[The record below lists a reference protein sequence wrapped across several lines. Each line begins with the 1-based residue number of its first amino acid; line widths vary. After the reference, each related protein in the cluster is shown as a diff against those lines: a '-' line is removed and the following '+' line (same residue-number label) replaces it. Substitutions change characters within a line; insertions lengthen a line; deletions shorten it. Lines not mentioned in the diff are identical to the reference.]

1 MDNKLGFLLKV
12 PIIKKSMTETLLRYL
27 VIILFTFT
35 IFGLVLFIA
44 GKNPIRAYADTF
56 TSIFGSFY
64 GFSELWVQMIPIMLT
79 AVAVALPSKMNLI
92 NVGGEGQL
100 FMGGWLATWAALSF
114 QGLPKIIFIPV
125 LMLFGFIGGA
135 LWAAIPGLLKAKKLV
150 NETISTLLLN
160 FIAPLIISLSVFGP
174 WRSAE
179 SAAYPQTPAFVDA
192 VRLPVIPGTRI
203 HLGFIF
209 AIVALLLFWFFMK
222 YTKWGLEIRAIG
234 GNPEASERM
243 GIRLQWYIL
252 IVLCIGGGLAGLA
265 GMAEVT
271 AIHGRLRIGLSQG
284 YGYKGF
290 LLNWITGGSSI
301 GILLMAFVFA
311 IITSV
316 GDTLQITQGVP
327 YAVINILFSLILF
340 VVLAKPVLKGNKK

>member
-1 MDNKLGFLLKV
+1 MDNKIGSLLKG
-12 PIIKKSMTETLLRYL
+12 PIIKKSMSETLLRYL

-100 FMGGWLATWAALSF
+100 FMGGWLATWAALTF

-125 LMLFGFIGGA
+125 LMLFGFLGGV
-135 LWAAIPGLLKAKKLV
+135 LWAAIPGLLKAKKLA

-192 VRLPVIPGTRI
+192 ARLPVIPGTRI

-234 GNPEASERM
+234 GNPEAAERM

-252 IVLCIGGGLAGLA
+252 IVLCIAGGIAGLA

-290 LLNWITGGSSI
+290 LLSWITGGSPI

-311 IITSV
+311 VITSV

-340 VVLAKPVLKGNKK
+340 VVLAKPVLKGKKK

>member
-1 MDNKLGFLLKV
+1 MDNKLGSLLKV
-12 PIIKKSMTETLLRYL
+12 PIIKKSMAETLLRYL

-35 IFGLVLFIA
+35 VFGFVLFIA

-100 FMGGWLATWAALSF
+100 FMGGWLATWAALTF
-114 QGLPKIIFIPV
+114 QGLPKVIFIPV
-125 LMLFGFIGGA
+125 LMLFGFLGGA

-160 FIAPLIISLSVFGP
+160 FIAPLIISFSVFGP

-192 VRLPVIPGTRI
+192 ARLPVIPGTRI

-234 GNPEASERM
+234 GNPEAAERM

-252 IVLCIGGGLAGLA
+252 FVLCIGGGIAGLA

-290 LLNWITGGSSI
+290 LLSWVTGGSPI

-311 IITSV
+311 VITSV

-340 VVLAKPVLKGNKK
+340 VVLANPVLKGK

>member
-1 MDNKLGFLLKV
+1 MDNKLGSLLKV
-12 PIIKKSMTETLLRYL
+12 PTIKKSMAKTLLRYL

-35 IFGLVLFIA
+35 VFGLVLFIT

-100 FMGGWLATWAALSF
+100 FMGGWLATWAALTF
-114 QGLPKIIFIPV
+114 QGLPKVIFIPV
-125 LMLFGFIGGA
+125 LMLFGFLGGA

-192 VRLPVIPGTRI
+192 ARLPVIPGTRI

-234 GNPEASERM
+234 GNPEAAERM

-252 IVLCIGGGLAGLA
+252 FVLCIGGGIAGLA

-290 LLNWITGGSSI
+290 LLSWVTGGSPI

-311 IITSV
+311 VITSV

-340 VVLAKPVLKGNKK
+340 VVLANPVLKGK

>member
-1 MDNKLGFLLKV
+1 MDNKLGSLLTI
-12 PIIKKSMTETLLRYL
+12 PIIRKIKVETLLRYL
-27 VIILFTFT
+27 IIILFAFT
-35 IFGLVLFIA
+35 VFGLVLFIA
-44 GKNPIRAYADTF
+44 GKNPIRAYVDTC
-56 TSIFGSFY
+56 TKIFGNFY
-64 GFSELWVQMIPIMLT
+64 NFSELLVQIIPIMLT
-79 AVAVALPSKMNLI
+79 AVAVALPSKINLI

-100 FMGGWLATWAALSF
+100 YMGAWLTTWAALTF

-135 LWAAIPGLLKAKKLV
+135 FWAAIPGLLKARKLV

-160 FIAPLIISLSVFGP
+160 FVAPLIISLSVFGP

-192 VRLPVIPGTRI
+192 TRLPAIPGTRI

-222 YTKWGLEIRAIG
+222 HTKWGLEIRAIG
-234 GNPEASERM
+234 GNPEAAERM

-252 IVLCIGGGLAGLA
+252 IVLFIGGGIAGLA

-271 AIHGRLRIGLSQG
+271 AIHHRLRIGLSQG

-290 LLNWITGGSSI
+290 LLSWITGGSPV
-301 GILLMAFVFA
+301 GILLMAFIFA

-316 GDTLQITQGVP
+316 GDILQITQGVP

-340 VVLAKPVLKGNKK
+340 VVLAKPVLKGKKK

>member
-1 MDNKLGFLLKV
+1 MDNKLGSLLKV
-12 PIIKKSMTETLLRYL
+12 PTIKKSIAETLLRYL

-35 IFGLVLFIA
+35 VFGLVLFIA

-79 AVAVALPSKMNLI
+79 AVAVALPAKMNLI

-100 FMGGWLATWAALSF
+100 FMGGWLATWAALTF
-114 QGLPKIIFIPV
+114 QGLPKVIFIPV
-125 LMLFGFIGGA
+125 LMLFGFLGGA

-160 FIAPLIISLSVFGP
+160 FIAPLIISFSVFGP

-192 VRLPVIPGTRI
+192 ARLPVIPGTRI

-209 AIVALLLFWFFMK
+209 AMVALLLFWFFMK

-234 GNPEASERM
+234 GNPEAAERM
-243 GIRLQWYIL
+243 GIRLQWHIL
-252 IVLCIGGGLAGLA
+252 FVLCMGGGIAGLA

-290 LLNWITGGSSI
+290 LLSWVTGGSPI

-311 IITSV
+311 VITSV

-340 VVLAKPVLKGNKK
+340 VVLTNPVLKGK

>member
-1 MDNKLGFLLKV
+1 M
-12 PIIKKSMTETLLRYL
+12 
-27 VIILFTFT
+27 
-35 IFGLVLFIA
+35 
-44 GKNPIRAYADTF
+44 
-56 TSIFGSFY
+56 
-64 GFSELWVQMIPIMLT
+64 
-79 AVAVALPSKMNLI
+79 
-92 NVGGEGQL
+92 
-100 FMGGWLATWAALSF
+100 
-114 QGLPKIIFIPV
+114 
-125 LMLFGFIGGA
+125 
-135 LWAAIPGLLKAKKLV
+135 
-150 NETISTLLLN
+150 
-160 FIAPLIISLSVFGP
+160 SLSVFGL

-192 VRLPVIPGTRI
+192 ARLPVIPGTRI

-209 AIVALLLFWFFMK
+209 AIVALILFWFFMK

-234 GNPEASERM
+234 GNPEAAERM

-252 IVLCIGGGLAGLA
+252 LVLCIGGGIAGLA

-271 AIHGRLRIGLSQG
+271 PIHGRLRIGLSQG

-290 LLNWITGGSSI
+290 LLSWITGGSPI

-311 IITSV
+311 VITSV

-340 VVLAKPVLKGNKK
+340 VVLAKPVLKGKKK

>member
-1 MDNKLGFLLKV
+1 MDNKLGSLLKV
-12 PIIKKSMTETLLRYL
+12 PTIKKSMAETLLRYL

-35 IFGLVLFIA
+35 VFGLVLFIA

-56 TSIFGSFY
+56 TSILGSFY

-79 AVAVALPSKMNLI
+79 AVAVALPAKMNLI

-100 FMGGWLATWAALSF
+100 FMGGWLATWAALTF
-114 QGLPKIIFIPV
+114 QGLPKVIFIPV
-125 LMLFGFIGGA
+125 LMLFGFLGGA

-192 VRLPVIPGTRI
+192 ARLPVIPGTRI

-209 AIVALLLFWFFMK
+209 AMVALLLFWFFMK

-234 GNPEASERM
+234 GNPEAAERM

-252 IVLCIGGGLAGLA
+252 IVLCIGGGIAGLA

-290 LLNWITGGSSI
+290 LLSWITGGSPI

-311 IITSV
+311 VITSV

-327 YAVINILFSLILF
+327 YAVINILFSLILL
-340 VVLAKPVLKGNKK
+340 VVLAKPVWKGK

>member
-1 MDNKLGFLLKV
+1 MDNKLGSLLKI
-12 PIIKKSMTETLLRYL
+12 PIIKKNMAETLLRYL

-35 IFGLVLFIA
+35 VFGLVLFIA
-44 GKNPIRAYADTF
+44 GKSPIRAYADTF

-64 GFSELWVQMIPIMLT
+64 GFSELWVQMIPIMLS

-100 FMGGWLATWAALSF
+100 FMGGWLATWAALTF
-114 QGLPKIIFIPV
+114 PGLPKVIFIPV
-125 LMLFGFIGGA
+125 LMLFGFLGGV

-192 VRLPVIPGTRI
+192 ARLPVIPGTRI

-234 GNPEASERM
+234 GNPEAAERM

-252 IVLCIGGGLAGLA
+252 IVLCIGGGIAGLA

-290 LLNWITGGSSI
+290 LLSWITGGSPI

-340 VVLAKPVLKGNKK
+340 VVLARPVLKGK

>member
-1 MDNKLGFLLKV
+1 MDNKLGSLLKV
-12 PIIKKSMTETLLRYL
+12 PTIKKNMAETILKYL

-35 IFGLVLFIA
+35 VFGLVLFIA

-64 GFSELWVQMIPIMLT
+64 GFSELWVQMIPMMLT

-114 QGLPKIIFIPV
+114 PGLPKIIFIPV
-125 LMLFGFIGGA
+125 LMLFGFLGGA

-192 VRLPVIPGTRI
+192 ARLPVIPGTRI

-209 AIVALLLFWFFMK
+209 ALVALLLFWFFMK

-234 GNPEASERM
+234 GNPEAAERM

-252 IVLCIGGGLAGLA
+252 IILCIGGGIAGLA

-271 AIHGRLRIGLSQG
+271 GIHGRLRIGLSQG

-290 LLNWITGGSSI
+290 LLSWITGGSPI

-311 IITSV
+311 VITSV

-340 VVLAKPVLKGNKK
+340 VVLAKPVLKGKIK

>member
-1 MDNKLGFLLKV
+1 MYNKLVSLLKV
-12 PIIKKSMTETLLRYL
+12 PTTQKSMAETLLRYL
-27 VIILFTFT
+27 VIILFAFT
-35 IFGLVLFIA
+35 VFGLVLFIA

-56 TSIFGSFY
+56 TSLFGSFY

-100 FMGGWLATWAALSF
+100 FMGGWLATWAALTF
-114 QGLPKIIFIPV
+114 QGLPKVIFIPV
-125 LMLFGFIGGA
+125 LMLFGFLGGA

-160 FIAPLIISLSVFGP
+160 FVAPLIISLSVFGP

-192 VRLPVIPGTRI
+192 ARLPVITGTRI

-222 YTKWGLEIRAIG
+222 HTKWGLEIRAIG
-234 GNPEASERM
+234 GNPEAAERM

-252 IVLCIGGGLAGLA
+252 IVLFIGGGIAGLA

-290 LLNWITGGSSI
+290 LLSWITGGSPV

-311 IITSV
+311 VITSV

-340 VVLAKPVLKGNKK
+340 VVLAKPILKGKKK

>member
-1 MDNKLGFLLKV
+1 MDNKLGSLLKV
-12 PIIKKSMTETLLRYL
+12 PTSKKSMAETLLRYL
-27 VIILFTFT
+27 VITLFAFT
-35 IFGLVLFIA
+35 VFGLVLFIA

-100 FMGGWLATWAALSF
+100 FMGGWLATWAALTF
-114 QGLPKIIFIPV
+114 QGLPKVIFIPV
-125 LMLFGFIGGA
+125 LMLFGFLGGA

-174 WRSAE
+174 WRSVE

-192 VRLPVIPGTRI
+192 ARLPTIPGTRI

-209 AIVALLLFWFFMK
+209 A
-222 YTKWGLEIRAIG
+222 
-234 GNPEASERM
+234 
-243 GIRLQWYIL
+243 
-252 IVLCIGGGLAGLA
+252 
-265 GMAEVT
+265 
-271 AIHGRLRIGLSQG
+271 
-284 YGYKGF
+284 
-290 LLNWITGGSSI
+290 
-301 GILLMAFVFA
+301 
-311 IITSV
+311 
-316 GDTLQITQGVP
+316 
-327 YAVINILFSLILF
+327 
-340 VVLAKPVLKGNKK
+340 

>member
-1 MDNKLGFLLKV
+1 MDNKIGSLLKG
-12 PIIKKSMTETLLRYL
+12 PIIKKSMSETLLRYL

-100 FMGGWLATWAALSF
+100 FMGGWLATWAALTF

-125 LMLFGFIGGA
+125 LMLFGFLGGV
-135 LWAAIPGLLKAKKLV
+135 LWAAIPGLLKAKKLA

-179 SAAYPQTPAFVDA
+179 SAAYPQTPAFVNA
-192 VRLPVIPGTRI
+192 ARLPVLPGTRI

-209 AIVALLLFWFFMK
+209 AIVTLLLFWFFMK

-234 GNPEASERM
+234 GNPEAAERM

-252 IVLCIGGGLAGLA
+252 IVLCIAGGIAGLA

-290 LLNWITGGSSI
+290 LLSWITGGSPI

-311 IITSV
+311 VITSV

-340 VVLAKPVLKGNKK
+340 VVLAKPVLKGKKK

>member
-12 PIIKKSMTETLLRYL
+12 PTIKKNMAETILKYL

-35 IFGLVLFIA
+35 VFGLVLFIA

-64 GFSELWVQMIPIMLT
+64 GFSELWVQMIPMMLT

-100 FMGGWLATWAALSF
+100 FMGGWLATWAALTF
-114 QGLPKIIFIPV
+114 PGLPKIIFIPV
-125 LMLFGFIGGA
+125 LMLFGFLGGA

-192 VRLPVIPGTRI
+192 ARLPVIPGTRI

-209 AIVALLLFWFFMK
+209 ALVALLLFWFFMK

-234 GNPEASERM
+234 GNPEAAERM

-252 IVLCIGGGLAGLA
+252 IILCIGGGIAGLA

-271 AIHGRLRIGLSQG
+271 GIHGRLRIGLSQG

-290 LLNWITGGSSI
+290 LLSWITGGSPI

-311 IITSV
+311 VITSV

-340 VVLAKPVLKGNKK
+340 VVLAKPVLKGKIK